1 MSRNV
6 QPIRFEESDC
16 QMTAPTGFAALAVP
30 PCRAVG
36 CQDKDVSQPPQLL
49 PLIVL
54 PDPDIGGHWFA
65 RLGGVQVIP
74 HDEL

>member
-1 MSRNV
+1 MFSRARRNLRN
-6 QPIRFEESDC
+6 IRERD
-16 QMTAPTGFAALAVP
+16 
-30 PCRAVG
+30 
-36 CQDKDVSQPPQLL
+36 SQPPQLL